1 MNFDNKRFITKNELA
16 KHIGVKGAYIHQ
28 YCSLGKIH
36 TNDDGFIDT
45 ANPINV
51 SWINSYIE
59 KKSLKEPKPTV
70 ETVSVKKDE
79 VKHVLKKIDTVQVD
93 APTEYGLDAQKKKA
107 EIIRIEA
114 TTQKVLLETAKLR
127 GENIPTLAVK
137 NLISLFSKSI
147 ISAYRDASEQLI
159 MEFAHRKK
167 LNIIEETELRGKLTE
182 IINETHQNAI
192 DMVTNNLETIITT
205 FTKIDQ
211 SESETENE

>member
-59 KKSLKEPKPTV
+59 KKALKEPKPTV
-70 ETVSVKKDE
+70 ETVAPKKEVVKKIE
-79 VKHVLKKIDTVQVD
+79 AIQVD

-147 ISAYRDASEQLI
+147 ISSYKDASEQLI
-159 MEFAHRKK
+159 MEFSHRKK

-211 SESETENE
+211 SDTETENE